1 MTTPI
6 TAAPLAASVAFLSL
20 QDKVTAYIA
29 TAKAAAAGGLTWAEF
44 GELLLGLLRLS
55 VTTLDSIEYMSGEE
69 KKALVLE
76 AAAALFDAL
85 ADKAVPLAA
94 WPVWILVRPAIRSLV
109 LAIAAGAMEQVL
121 RLVRYG

>member
-1 MTTPI
+1 MTG
-6 TAAPLAASVAFLSL
+6 A
-20 QDKVTAYIA
+20 
-29 TAKAAAAGGLTWAEF
+29 
-44 GELLLGLLRLS
+44 
-55 VTTLDSIEYMSGEE
+55 E

-76 AAAALFDAL
+76 AVAALFDAL